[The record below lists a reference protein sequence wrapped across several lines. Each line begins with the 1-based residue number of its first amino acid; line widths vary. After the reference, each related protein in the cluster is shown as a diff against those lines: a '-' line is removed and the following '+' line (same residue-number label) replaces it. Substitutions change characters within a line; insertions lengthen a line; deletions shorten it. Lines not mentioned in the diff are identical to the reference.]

1 MGEVHLESHLF
12 VDLVTVVIAAFL
24 GGVIARILRAPPVL
38 GYLAMGMI
46 IGPYVAGRTGDEWL
60 HFATVADVATV
71 HKLAEIG
78 VVLLVF
84 AIGIEI
90 SFRELVSLGK
100 VIVVG
105 GILQIGVTAALLTPI
120 GLWLG
125 LDTTTAILLGMVG
138 ALSSTMVVLKTL
150 TDRGELHSLHGRL
163 LTGFL
168 LMQDLVFI
176 LMIAMLPALGGGGGI
191 EVLREAGW
199 GVLKTTIVIGG
210 VAFLGIKI
218 MPLVMSRI
226 TVMGSR
232 EVFVL
237 MVMAIVFAIS
247 GLTNFVGLSAALGA
261 FVAGLLLSES
271 DIGHW
276 ALAEVAPLRDIFA
289 ALFFAS
295 LGMLTDPVF
304 IFDHYVDVIA
314 VIGAAVVIK
323 FVVTALIV
331 RIGGYLPSTA
341 LLTGVGMGQI
351 GEFSF
356 ILVAGALAL
365 GVVDQEFH
373 SLIVVSAVLTMAA
386 GPPVISGGSLLV
398 TALSRRFRVLRPY
411 RIGDPHAEERPRQT
425 FGHVVICGLGRVG
438 SLVAQELRQH
448 EVPFTVVDLDP
459 RTLDEWRAEGY
470 HTVLGSSDRE
480 EVLRAARVPQAG
492 MLVVTTGDPVSVEMT
507 AFQALQ
513 LQPNLDIVARV
524 RARSEGEDLQKM
536 GVQEVVWPEMEA
548 GLEIVRHSLVRYQ
561 TPDYEVD
568 RVIYQLRERLS
579 FQVPDGPRGIRR
591 PATDGNTPSWNGS
604 GGDDGDGSG
613 GDDGDGTASN
623 GSKSQTTGSSNR
635 TTRPGAR
642 RLRD

>member
-1 MGEVHLESHLF
+1 MGESHLESYLF

-24 GGVIARILRAPPVL
+24 GGVVARVLRAPPVL

-46 IGPYVAGRTGDEWL
+46 IGPYVVGRSEDEWL
-60 HFATVADVATV
+60 HFATVADVPSV
-71 HKLAEIG
+71 HRLAEIG

-105 GILQIGVTAALLTPI
+105 GILQITITGALLIPI
-120 GLWLG
+120 GLVLG
-125 LDTTTAILLGMVG
+125 FDLTTAIILGMVG

-150 TDRGELHSLHGRL
+150 TDRGEIHSLHGRI

-176 LMIAMLPALGGGGGI
+176 LMIAMLPALGGDGSGAS
-191 EVLREAGW
+191 VLREAGL

-210 VAFLGIKI
+210 VALLGIKV
-218 MPLVMSRI
+218 MPFVMSRI
-226 TVMGSR
+226 TLLGSR

-237 MVMAIVFAIS
+237 MVVALVFAIS

-276 ALAEVAPLRDIFA
+276 ALAEVAPLRDVFA

-304 IFDHYVDVIA
+304 IVDNYGLVLA
-314 VIGAAVVIK
+314 VIGSTVVLK
-323 FVVTALIV
+323 FVVTAVIV
-331 RIGGYLPSTA
+331 RVSGYLPSTA
-341 LLTGVGMGQI
+341 LLSGVGLGQI

-365 GVVDQEFH
+365 GVVDQDFH

-386 GPPVISGGSLLV
+386 GPPVITGGTKLITV
-398 TALSRRFRVLRPY
+398 LSRKFRFLSPY
-411 RIGDPHAEERPRQT
+411 RIGDPHGEERPRQM

-438 SLVAQELRQH
+438 ALVAQELRQH
-448 EVPFTVVDLDP
+448 NVPFTVVDLDP
-459 RTLDEWRAEGY
+459 RTLDEWRASGY

-492 MLVVTTGDPVSVEMT
+492 LLVVTTGDPVSVEMT
-507 AFQALQ
+507 AYHALQ
-513 LQPNLDIVARV
+513 LQPELDIVARV
-524 RARSEGEDLQKM
+524 RARSEGEDLQHM
-536 GVQEVVWPEMEA
+536 GVTEVVWPEMEA

-561 TPDYEVD
+561 TPEYEVD

-579 FQVPDGPRGIRR
+579 FVISDESRRVPRAG
-591 PATDGNTPSWNGS
+591 A
-604 GGDDGDGSG
+604 DGSH
-613 GDDGDGTASN
+613 DGAGPVNDGAAPPN
-623 GSKSQTTGSSNR
+623 QGSPTSGNSSR
-635 TTRPGAR
+635 ATRPGAR

>member
-1 MGEVHLESHLF
+1 MGEVHLESYLF
-12 VDLVTVVIAAFL
+12 IDLVTVVIAAFL
-24 GGVIARILRAPPVL
+24 GGVIARVLRAPPVL

-60 HFATVADVATV
+60 HFATVADVPTV

-90 SFRELVSLGK
+90 SFRELISLGK

-105 GILQIGVTAALLTPI
+105 GLLQITVTAALLTPI
-120 GLWLG
+120 GLVLG
-125 LDTTTAILLGMVG
+125 LDMTTAIILGMVG

-150 TDRGELHSLHGRL
+150 TDRGEIHSLHGRL

-176 LMIAMLPALGGGGGI
+176 LMIAMLPALDGSAGGAN
-191 EVLREAGW
+191 VLREVGI
-199 GVLKTTIVIGG
+199 GVLKTVVIIGG
-210 VAFLGIKI
+210 VALLGIKV
-218 MPLVMSRI
+218 MPWAMSRI
-226 TVMGSR
+226 TLLGSR

-295 LGMLTDPVF
+295 LGMLTDPIF
-304 IFDHYVDVIA
+304 ILHHYAEVLAIIGSA
-314 VIGAAVVIK
+314 VAIK
-323 FVVTALIV
+323 FIVTAIIV
-331 RIGGYLPSTA
+331 RVAGYLPSTA

-386 GPPVISGGSLLV
+386 GPPMISVGTHLV
-398 TALSRRFRVLRPY
+398 TILSRRFRVLRPY

-438 SLVAQELRQH
+438 SLVAQELREH
-448 EVPFTVVDLDP
+448 NLPFTVVDLDP
-459 RTLDEWRAEGY
+459 RTLDEWRADGY

-492 MLVVTTGDPVSVEMT
+492 LLVVTTGDPVSVEMT
-507 AFQALQ
+507 AYQALQ
-513 LQPNLDIVARV
+513 LQPELDIVARV
-524 RARSEGEDLQKM
+524 RARSEGEDLQRM

-548 GLEIVRHSLVRYQ
+548 GLEIVRHSLSLYQ

-579 FQVPDGPRGIRR
+579 FVVSDDSRRIDPSGADGKRFG
-591 PATDGNTPSWNGS
+591 TDGGSSGDSAGTNGSESQSPGS
-604 GGDDGDGSG
+604 GG
-613 GDDGDGTASN
+613 
-623 GSKSQTTGSSNR
+623 R

>member
-1 MGEVHLESHLF
+1 MELEGHLQSHLF

-24 GGVIARILRAPPVL
+24 GGVAARVLRAPPVL

-46 IGPYVAGRTGDEWL
+46 IGPYVAGRPGVEWL
-60 HFATVADVATV
+60 HFATVADVDTV

-105 GILQIGVTAALLTPI
+105 GILQIAVTAALLTPI
-120 GLWLG
+120 GVILG
-125 LDTTTAILLGMVG
+125 FDMTTAIILGMVG

-150 TDRGELHSLHGRL
+150 TDRGEIHSLHGRL

-176 LMIAMLPALGGGGGI
+176 LMIAMLPALDGSGSGAS
-191 EVLREAGW
+191 VLREIGL
-199 GVLKTTIVIGG
+199 GVLKTVVIVGG
-210 VAFLGIKI
+210 VALLGIKV

-226 TVMGSR
+226 TLLGSR

-237 MVMAIVFAIS
+237 MVVALVFAIS

-276 ALAEVAPLRDIFA
+276 ALAEVAPLRDVFA

-304 IFDHYVDVIA
+304 IVDNYVSVLA
-314 VIGAAVVIK
+314 VIGAAVAIK
-323 FVVTALIV
+323 FIVTAIIV
-331 RIGGYLPSTA
+331 RVSGYLPSTA
-341 LLTGVGMGQI
+341 LLTGVGLGQI

-356 ILVAGALAL
+356 ILVASALAL
-365 GVVDQEFH
+365 GVVEQSFH
-373 SLIVVSAVLTMAA
+373 SLIVVSAVLTMAS
-386 GPPVISGGSLLV
+386 GPPIITGGTKLVSVLSG
-398 TALSRRFRVLRPY
+398 RFRVLRPY
-411 RIGDPHAEERPRQT
+411 RIGDPHGEERPRQM

-438 SLVAQELRQH
+438 SLVAQEMREH
-448 EVPFTVVDLDP
+448 NVPFTVVDLDP
-459 RTLDEWRAEGY
+459 RTLDEWRANGY
-470 HTVLGSSDRE
+470 QTVLGSSDRE

-492 MLVVTTGDPVSVEMT
+492 LLVVTTGDPVSVEMT
-507 AFQALQ
+507 AYRALQ
-513 LQPNLDIVARV
+513 LHPELDIVARV

-536 GVQEVVWPEMEA
+536 GVNEVVWPEMEA
-548 GLEIVRHSLVRYQ
+548 GLEIVRHSLYHYQ

-579 FQVPDGPRGIRR
+579 FVVSDESRRVPR
-591 PATDGNTPSWNGS
+591 PGRDARPGTGGNPP
-604 GGDDGDGSG
+604 GGDGASPSDVAPERG
-613 GDDGDGTASN
+613 GNNSN
-623 GSKSQTTGSSNR
+623 PRQ
-635 TTRPGAR
+635 TRPGAR
-642 RLRD
+642 RLRE

>member
-1 MGEVHLESHLF
+1 MGESHLESYLF

-24 GGVIARILRAPPVL
+24 GGVVARVLRAPPVL

-46 IGPYVAGRTGDEWL
+46 IGPYVVGRSEDEWL
-60 HFATVADVATV
+60 HFATVADVPSV
-71 HKLAEIG
+71 HRLAEIG

-105 GILQIGVTAALLTPI
+105 GILQIAITGALLIPI
-120 GLWLG
+120 GLVLG
-125 LDTTTAILLGMVG
+125 FDLTTAIILGMVG

-150 TDRGELHSLHGRL
+150 TDRGEIHSLHGRI

-176 LMIAMLPALGGGGGI
+176 LMIAMLPALGGDGSGAS
-191 EVLREAGW
+191 VLREAGL

-210 VAFLGIKI
+210 VVLLGIKV
-218 MPLVMSRI
+218 MPFVMSRI
-226 TVMGSR
+226 TLLGSR

-237 MVMAIVFAIS
+237 MVVALVFAIS

-276 ALAEVAPLRDIFA
+276 ALAEVAPLRDVFA

-304 IFDHYVDVIA
+304 IVDNYGLVLA
-314 VIGAAVVIK
+314 VIGSTMVLK
-323 FVVTALIV
+323 FVVTAVIV
-331 RIGGYLPSTA
+331 RVSGYLPSTA
-341 LLTGVGMGQI
+341 LLSGVGLGQI

-365 GVVDQEFH
+365 GVVDQDFH

-386 GPPVISGGSLLV
+386 GPPVITGGTKLITV
-398 TALSRRFRVLRPY
+398 LSRKFRFLSPY
-411 RIGDPHAEERPRQT
+411 RIGDPHGEERPRQM

-438 SLVAQELRQH
+438 ALVAQELRQH
-448 EVPFTVVDLDP
+448 NVPFTVVDLDP
-459 RTLDEWRAEGY
+459 RTLDEWRASGY

-492 MLVVTTGDPVSVEMT
+492 LLVVTTGDPVSVEMT
-507 AFQALQ
+507 AYHALQ
-513 LQPNLDIVARV
+513 LQPELDIVARV
-524 RARSEGEDLQKM
+524 RARSEGEDLQHM
-536 GVQEVVWPEMEA
+536 GVTEVVWPEMEA

-579 FQVPDGPRGIRR
+579 FVISDESRRVPRAGADGSH
-591 PATDGNTPSWNGS
+591 DGAGPV
-604 GGDDGDGSG
+604 DDGAAPPNQGSPTSG
-613 GDDGDGTASN
+613 N
-623 GSKSQTTGSSNR
+623 SSR

>member
-1 MGEVHLESHLF
+1 MGEGHLESHLF

-24 GGVIARILRAPPVL
+24 GGVIARVLRAPPVL

-60 HFATVADVATV
+60 HFATIADVNTV

-100 VIVVG
+100 VIVIG
-105 GILQIGVTAALLTPI
+105 GILQIAVTAALLTPI

-125 LDTTTAILLGMVG
+125 LEPTTAILLGMVG

-176 LMIAMLPALGGGGGI
+176 LMIAMLPALGGSGGVD
-191 EVLREAGW
+191 VLREAGW
-199 GVLKTTIVIGG
+199 GILKTTVVIGG
-210 VAFLGIKI
+210 VAFLGIKV

-226 TVMGSR
+226 TVLGSR

-304 IFDHYVDVIA
+304 IFHHYVNVIA

-323 FVVTALIV
+323 FAVTALIV
-331 RIGGYLPSTA
+331 RLAGYLPSTA

-356 ILVAGALAL
+356 ILVAGAFAL
-365 GVVDQEFH
+365 GIVDQEFH

-386 GPPVISGGSLLV
+386 GPPMISGGSHLV
-398 TALSRRFRVLRPY
+398 TTLSRRFRVLRPY

-448 EVPFTVVDLDP
+448 DVPFTVVDLDP
-459 RTLDEWRAEGY
+459 RSLDEWRSEGY

-492 MLVVTTGDPVSVEMT
+492 LLVVTTGDPVSVEMT

-513 LQPNLDIVARV
+513 LQPELDIVARV

-548 GLEIVRHSLVRYQ
+548 GLEIVRHSLSRYQ
-561 TPDYEVD
+561 TPEYEVD

-579 FQVPDGPRGIRR
+579 FQVPDDPRGVQR
-591 PATDGNTPSWNGS
+591 PATDGNQPSPNGS
-604 GGDDGDGSG
+604 GSDDADDGESA
-613 GDDGDGTASN
+613 ASN
-623 GSKSQTTGSSNR
+623 GSRSQSGSPNR

>member
-1 MGEVHLESHLF
+1 MGETHFESHLF
-12 VDLVTVVIAAFL
+12 VDLVTVVVAAFL
-24 GGVIARILRAPPVL
+24 GGVAARALRAPPVL

-60 HFATVADVATV
+60 HFATVADVDTV

-90 SFRELVSLGK
+90 SFRELLSLGK
-100 VIVVG
+100 VIVIG
-105 GILQIGVTAALLTPI
+105 GILQIGVTAALLTPM
-120 GLWLG
+120 GLFLG
-125 LDTTTAILLGMVG
+125 MDMTTAIILGMVG

-150 TDRGELHSLHGRL
+150 TDRGEIHSLHGRL

-176 LMIAMLPALGGGGGI
+176 LMIAMLPALDGGGGA
-191 EVLREAGW
+191 VNALREAGW
-199 GVLKTTIVIGG
+199 GVLKTVVVIGG
-210 VAFLGIKI
+210 VVFLGIKV
-218 MPLVMSRI
+218 MPLVMNRI
-226 TVMGSR
+226 TLLGSR

-304 IFDHYVDVIA
+304 IFYHWGDVLA

-331 RIGGYLPSTA
+331 RFAGYLPSTA

-365 GVVDQEFH
+365 GVVEQSFH

-386 GPPVISGGSLLV
+386 GPPSISWGSKLV
-398 TALSRRFRVLRPY
+398 TVMSRRFRVLRPY
-411 RIGDPHAEERPRQT
+411 RIGDPHGEERPRQT

-438 SLVAQELRQH
+438 SLVAQEMQEH
-448 EVPFTVVDLDP
+448 NVPFTVVDLDP
-459 RTLDEWRAEGY
+459 RTLDEWRANGY

-492 MLVVTTGDPVSVEMT
+492 LMVVTTGDPVSVELT
-507 AFQALQ
+507 AYQALQ
-513 LQPNLDIVARV
+513 LQPELDIVARV
-524 RARSEGEDLQKM
+524 RARSEGEHLQKM

-548 GLEIVRHSLVRYQ
+548 GLEIVRHSLSRYQ

-568 RVIYQLRERLS
+568 RVVYQLRERLS
-579 FQVPDGPRGIRR
+579 FNISNGAAGAPGQER
-591 PATDGNTPSWNGS
+591 DGNPDS
-604 GGDDGDGSG
+604 GDS
-613 GDDGDGTASN
+613 AS
-623 GSKSQTTGSSNR
+623 
-635 TTRPGAR
+635 TTRHR
-642 RLRD
+642 EERE

>member
-1 MGEVHLESHLF
+1 MGESHLESQLF
-12 VDLVTVVIAAFL
+12 VDLITVVIAAFL
-24 GGVIARILRAPPVL
+24 GGVAARALRAPPVL

-46 IGPYVAGRTGDEWL
+46 IGPYVVGRTGEEWL
-60 HFATVADVATV
+60 NFATVADVDTV
-71 HKLAEIG
+71 HTLAEIG

-90 SFRELVSLGK
+90 SFRELASLGK
-100 VIVVG
+100 VIVLG
-105 GILQIGVTAALLTPI
+105 GILQIAVTAALLTPI
-120 GLWLG
+120 GLFLG
-125 LDTTTAILLGMVG
+125 FDVTTAIILGMVG

-150 TDRGELHSLHGRL
+150 TDRGEIHSLHGRL

-176 LMIAMLPALGGGGGI
+176 LMIAMLPALEGSGSGAG
-191 EVLREAGW
+191 VLREIGF
-199 GVLKTTIVIGG
+199 GVLKTTVVIGG
-210 VAFLGIKI
+210 VAFLGIKV
-218 MPLVMSRI
+218 MPMVLSRI
-226 TVMGSR
+226 TVLGSR

-237 MVMAIVFAIS
+237 MVVALVFAIS

-276 ALAEVAPLRDIFA
+276 ALAEVAPLRDVFA

-304 IFDHYVDVIA
+304 IVDNYASVLA
-314 VIGAAVVIK
+314 VIGVAVGIK
-323 FVVTALIV
+323 FLVTAIIV
-331 RIGGYLPSTA
+331 RVAGYLPSTA
-341 LLTGVGMGQI
+341 LLTGLGLGQI

-365 GVVDQEFH
+365 GVVDQDFH
-373 SLIVVSAVLTMAA
+373 SLIVVSAVLTMAS
-386 GPPVISGGSLLV
+386 GPPVITGGTKLISV
-398 TALSRRFRVLRPY
+398 LSQRFRVLRPY
-411 RIGDPHAEERPRQT
+411 RIGDSHGEERPRQL

-438 SLVAQELRQH
+438 SLVAQELREH
-448 EVPFTVVDLDP
+448 NLPFTVVDLDP
-459 RTLDEWRAEGY
+459 RTLDEWRANGY

-480 EVLRAARVPQAG
+480 EVLKAARVPQAG
-492 MLVVTTGDPVSVEMT
+492 LLVVTTGDPVSVEMT
-507 AFQALQ
+507 AYKALQ
-513 LQPNLDIVARV
+513 LQPELDIVARV
-524 RARSEGEDLQKM
+524 RARSEGEDLQHM
-536 GVQEVVWPEMEA
+536 GVTEVVWPEMEA
-548 GLEIVRHSLVRYQ
+548 GLEIVRHSLSRYQ

-579 FQVPDGPRGIRR
+579 FVVSDDSRRVPRGETAGSVS
-591 PATDGNTPSWNGS
+591 ATDGTPPYADEAPKNDPPPGRGGNNG
-604 GGDDGDGSG
+604 
-613 GDDGDGTASN
+613 
-623 GSKSQTTGSSNR
+623 R

>member
-1 MGEVHLESHLF
+1 MGEAHFESHIF
-12 VDLVTVVIAAFL
+12 IDLVTVVIAAFV
-24 GGVIARILRAPPVL
+24 GGVVARVLRAPPVL

-60 HFATVADVATV
+60 HFATVADVDTV

-90 SFRELVSLGK
+90 SLRELVSLGK

-105 GILQIGVTAALLTPI
+105 GILQISVTAGLLTPI
-120 GLWLG
+120 GLLLG
-125 LDTTTAILLGMVG
+125 LDVSTAIILGMVG

-150 TDRGELHSLHGRL
+150 TDRGEIHSLHGRL

-176 LMIAMLPALGGGGGI
+176 LMIAILPALDGSGGGAG
-191 EVLREAGW
+191 VLREIGI
-199 GVLKTTIVIGG
+199 GLIKTVVVIGG
-210 VAFLGIKI
+210 VGLLGIKV
-218 MPLVMSRI
+218 MPWAMSRI
-226 TVMGSR
+226 TLLGSR

-295 LGMLTDPVF
+295 LGMLTDPIF
-304 IFDHYVDVIA
+304 IVDHYVEVLAI
-314 VIGAAVVIK
+314 IGAAVAIK
-323 FVVTALIV
+323 FIVTALIV
-331 RIGGYLPSTA
+331 RVAGYLPSTA
-341 LLTGVGMGQI
+341 LLAGVGMGQI

-356 ILVAGALAL
+356 ILVAGALTL
-365 GVVDQEFH
+365 EVVDQTFH

-386 GPPVISGGSLLV
+386 GPPIISGGTLLV
-398 TALSRRFRVLRPY
+398 TSLSRRFRVLRPY

-438 SLVAQELRQH
+438 SLVAQELRVH
-448 EVPFTVVDLDP
+448 NVPFTVVDLDP
-459 RTLDEWRAEGY
+459 RTLDEWRTDGY
-470 HTVLGSSDRE
+470 HTVLGSSDRV

-492 MLVVTTGDPVSVEMT
+492 LLVVTTGDPVSVEIT
-507 AFQALQ
+507 AYQALQ
-513 LQPNLDIVARV
+513 LQPELDIVARV
-524 RARSEGEDLQKM
+524 RARSEGEDLQRM

-548 GLEIVRHSLVRYQ
+548 GLEIVRHSLSRYQ

-579 FQVPDGPRGIRR
+579 FVVPNDSKREPRADI
-591 PATDGNTPSWNGS
+591 DGNSS
-604 GGDDGDGSG
+604 GE
-613 GDDGDGTASN
+613 DGTANN
-623 GSKSQTTGSSNR
+623 GNRPTDPQNGGTSAR

>member
-1 MGEVHLESHLF
+1 MGESHLESYLF

-24 GGVIARILRAPPVL
+24 GGVVARVLRAPPVL

-46 IGPYVAGRTGDEWL
+46 IGPYVVGRSEDEWL
-60 HFATVADVATV
+60 HFATVADVPSV
-71 HKLAEIG
+71 HRLAEIG

-105 GILQIGVTAALLTPI
+105 GILQIAITGALLIPI
-120 GLWLG
+120 GLVLG
-125 LDTTTAILLGMVG
+125 FDLTTAIILGMVG

-150 TDRGELHSLHGRL
+150 TDRGEIHSLHGRI

-176 LMIAMLPALGGGGGI
+176 LMIAMLPALGGDGSGAS
-191 EVLREAGW
+191 VLREAGL

-210 VAFLGIKI
+210 VALLGIKV
-218 MPLVMSRI
+218 MPFVMSRI
-226 TVMGSR
+226 TLLGSR

-237 MVMAIVFAIS
+237 MVVALVFAIS

-276 ALAEVAPLRDIFA
+276 ALAEVAPLRDVFA

-304 IFDHYVDVIA
+304 IVDNYGLVLA
-314 VIGAAVVIK
+314 VIGSTVVLK
-323 FVVTALIV
+323 FVVTAVIV
-331 RIGGYLPSTA
+331 RVSGYLPSTA
-341 LLTGVGMGQI
+341 LLSGVGLGQI

-365 GVVDQEFH
+365 GVVDQDFH

-386 GPPVISGGSLLV
+386 GPPIITGGTKLITV
-398 TALSRRFRVLRPY
+398 LSRQFRFLSPY
-411 RIGDPHAEERPRQT
+411 RIGDPHGEERPRQM

-438 SLVAQELRQH
+438 ALVAQELRQH
-448 EVPFTVVDLDP
+448 NVPFTVVDLDP
-459 RTLDEWRAEGY
+459 RTLDEWRASGY

-492 MLVVTTGDPVSVEMT
+492 LLVVTTGDPVSVEMT
-507 AFQALQ
+507 AYHALQ
-513 LQPNLDIVARV
+513 LQPELDIVARV
-524 RARSEGEDLQKM
+524 RARSEGEDLQHM
-536 GVQEVVWPEMEA
+536 GVTEVVWPEMEA

-579 FQVPDGPRGIRR
+579 FVISDESRRVPRAG
-591 PATDGNTPSWNGS
+591 A
-604 GGDDGDGSG
+604 DGSHDGAGPVDG
-613 GDDGDGTASN
+613 GAAPPN
-623 GSKSQTTGSSNR
+623 QGSPTSGNSSR

>member
-1 MGEVHLESHLF
+1 MGESHLESQLF

-24 GGVIARILRAPPVL
+24 GGVIARVLRAPPVL

-60 HFATVADVATV
+60 HFATVADVDTV

-90 SFRELVSLGK
+90 SFRELLSLGK
-100 VIVVG
+100 VIIIG
-105 GILQIGVTAALLTPI
+105 GILQISVTAALLTPI
-120 GLWLG
+120 GIVLG
-125 LDTTTAILLGMVG
+125 FDMTTAIILGMVG

-150 TDRGELHSLHGRL
+150 TDRGEIHSLHGRL

-176 LMIAMLPALGGGGGI
+176 LMIAMLPALDGSSGAVN
-191 EVLREAGW
+191 VLKEAGW
-199 GVLKTTIVIGG
+199 GVLKTTVIIGG
-210 VAFLGIKI
+210 VALLGIKV
-218 MPLVMSRI
+218 MPMVMSRI
-226 TVMGSR
+226 TLLGSR

-237 MVMAIVFAIS
+237 MVVALVFAIS
-247 GLTNFVGLSAALGA
+247 GLTNFAGLSAALGA

-276 ALAEVAPLRDIFA
+276 ALAEVAPLRDVFA

-304 IFDHYVDVIA
+304 IVDNYVSVLA
-314 VIGAAVVIK
+314 VIGAAVAIK
-323 FVVTALIV
+323 FVVTSLIV
-331 RIGGYLPSTA
+331 RLSGYLPSTA
-341 LLTGVGMGQI
+341 LLTGVGLGQI

-365 GVVDQEFH
+365 GVVEQPFH

-386 GPPVISGGSLLV
+386 GPPAITGGTMLV
-398 TALSRRFRVLRPY
+398 TLLSRRFRVLRPY
-411 RIGDPHAEERPRQT
+411 RIGDSHGEERPRQM

-438 SLVAQELRQH
+438 SLVAQEMREH
-448 EVPFTVVDLDP
+448 NVPFTVVDLDP
-459 RTLDEWRAEGY
+459 RTLDEWRASGY
-470 HTVLGSSDRE
+470 HTVLGSADRV

-492 MLVVTTGDPVSVEMT
+492 LLVVTTGDPVSVEMT
-507 AFQALQ
+507 AYQALQ
-513 LQPNLDIVARV
+513 LQPELDIVARV

-548 GLEIVRHSLVRYQ
+548 GLEIVRHSLSRYQ

-579 FQVPDGPRGIRR
+579 FVVSDESRRVLRPGQDGSRDGIEGNEPQGD
-591 PATDGNTPSWNGS
+591 PASPPGSAPERDGNSP
-604 GGDDGDGSG
+604 
-613 GDDGDGTASN
+613 
-623 GSKSQTTGSSNR
+623 R

>member
-1 MGEVHLESHLF
+1 MGETHLESQLF

-24 GGVIARILRAPPVL
+24 GGVAARVLRAPPVL

-46 IGPYVAGRTGDEWL
+46 IGPYVAGRSGDEWL
-60 HFATVADVATV
+60 HFATVADVDTV

-100 VIVVG
+100 VIVIG
-105 GILQIGVTAALLTPI
+105 GILQITVTAALLTPI
-120 GLWLG
+120 GLVLG
-125 LDTTTAILLGMVG
+125 FDLTTAIILGMVG

-168 LMQDLVFI
+168 LTQDLVFI
-176 LMIAMLPALGGGGGI
+176 LMIAMLPALDGSGGAVS
-191 EVLREAGW
+191 VLKEAGW
-199 GVLKTTIVIGG
+199 GVLKTVVIIGG
-210 VAFLGIKI
+210 VALLGIKV

-226 TVMGSR
+226 TLLGSR

-237 MVMAIVFAIS
+237 MVVALVFAIS
-247 GLTNFVGLSAALGA
+247 GLTNYVGLSAALGA

-276 ALAEVAPLRDIFA
+276 ALAEVAPLRDVFA

-304 IFDHYVDVIA
+304 IVDNYVSVLA
-314 VIGAAVVIK
+314 VIGAAVAIK
-323 FVVTALIV
+323 FIVTALIV
-331 RIGGYLPSTA
+331 RLSGYLPSTA
-341 LLTGVGMGQI
+341 LLTGVGLGQI

-365 GVVDQEFH
+365 KVVDQPFH

-386 GPPVISGGSLLV
+386 GPPMITGGTLLV
-398 TALSRRFRVLRPY
+398 STLSRRFRVLRPY
-411 RIGDPHAEERPRQT
+411 RIGDPHGEERPRQM

-438 SLVAQELRQH
+438 SLVAQEMREH
-448 EVPFTVVDLDP
+448 NVPFTVVDLDP
-459 RTLDEWRAEGY
+459 RTLDEWRASGY
-470 HTVLGSSDRE
+470 HTVLGSADRE

-492 MLVVTTGDPVSVEMT
+492 LLVVTTGDPVSVEMT
-507 AFQALQ
+507 AYQALQ
-513 LQPNLDIVARV
+513 LQPELDIVARV

-548 GLEIVRHSLVRYQ
+548 GLEIVRHSLSRYQ

-579 FQVPDGPRGIRR
+579 FVVSDESRRVPRPGQDGSLDGTDSNEHHGDGASPSGSTPER
-591 PATDGNTPSWNGS
+591 DGNSP
-604 GGDDGDGSG
+604 
-613 GDDGDGTASN
+613 
-623 GSKSQTTGSSNR
+623 R

>member
-1 MGEVHLESHLF
+1 MGESHLESHLF

-24 GGVIARILRAPPVL
+24 GGVAARALRAPPVL

-60 HFATVADVATV
+60 HFATVADVDTV
-71 HKLAEIG
+71 HTLAEIG

-90 SFRELVSLGK
+90 SFRELASLGK

-105 GILQIGVTAALLTPI
+105 GILQITVTAALLTPF
-120 GLWLG
+120 GLLLG
-125 LDTTTAILLGMVG
+125 FDMTTAIILGMVG

-150 TDRGELHSLHGRL
+150 TDRGEIHSLHGRM

-176 LMIAMLPALGGGGGI
+176 LMIAMLPAFGGSGGGTGVLTEIGI
-191 EVLREAGW
+191 
-199 GVLKTTIVIGG
+199 GVLKTVVVIGG
-210 VAFLGIKI
+210 VAILGIKV
-218 MPLVMSRI
+218 MPYVMSRI
-226 TVMGSR
+226 TVLGSR

-237 MVMAIVFAIS
+237 MVVALVFAIS
-247 GLTNFVGLSAALGA
+247 GLTSFVGLSAALGA

-276 ALAEVAPLRDIFA
+276 ALAEVAPLRDVFA

-304 IFDHYVDVIA
+304 IVDNYGLVLA
-314 VIGAAVVIK
+314 VIGSAVAIK
-323 FVVTALIV
+323 FIVTAIIV
-331 RIGGYLPSTA
+331 RVSGYLPSTA
-341 LLTGVGMGQI
+341 LLTGMGLGQI

-365 GVVDQEFH
+365 GVVEQSFH
-373 SLIVVSAVLTMAA
+373 SLIVVSAVLTMAS
-386 GPPVISGGSLLV
+386 GPPVIIGGTKLV
-398 TALSRRFRVLRPY
+398 SILSHRFRVLRPY
-411 RIGDPHAEERPRQT
+411 RIGDSHGEERPRQM

-438 SLVAQELRQH
+438 SLVAQELREH
-448 EVPFTVVDLDP
+448 DVPFTVVDLDP
-459 RTLDEWRAEGY
+459 RTLDEWRASGY

-507 AFQALQ
+507 SYRALQ
-513 LQPNLDIVARV
+513 LQPELDIVARV
-524 RARSEGEDLQKM
+524 RARSEGEDLQQM
-536 GVQEVVWPEMEA
+536 GVTEVVWPEMEA
-548 GLEIVRHSLVRYQ
+548 GLEIVRHSLARYQ

-579 FQVPDGPRGIRR
+579 FIVPDGSRQVAGPG
-591 PATDGNTPSWNGS
+591 ADGNRSGKDDSSQNGA
-604 GGDDGDGSG
+604 GDSSSEP
-613 GDDGDGTASN
+613 TSN
-623 GSKSQTTGSSNR
+623 RGANNAR

>member
-100 VIVVG
+100 VIVIG

-120 GLWLG
+120 GLWIG

-176 LMIAMLPALGGGGGI
+176 LMIAMLPALGGGSGI

-218 MPLVMSRI
+218 MPMVMSRI

-323 FVVTALIV
+323 FAVTALIV
-331 RIGGYLPSTA
+331 RIAGYLPSTA

-513 LQPNLDIVARV
+513 LQPELDIVARV

-561 TPDYEVD
+561 TPEYEVD

-579 FQVPDGPRGIRR
+579 FQVPDDPRGIQR
-591 PATDGNTPSWNGS
+591 PATDGNTPSSNGS
-604 GGDDGDGSG
+604 GSDDD
-613 GDDGDGTASN
+613 DGTASN
-623 GSKSQTTGSSNR
+623 GSKSQTTGSPNR

>member
-1 MGEVHLESHLF
+1 MGETQFESHLF

-24 GGVIARILRAPPVL
+24 GGVAARALRAPPVL

-60 HFATVADVATV
+60 QFATVADVPTV

-90 SFRELVSLGK
+90 SFRELISLGK
-100 VIVVG
+100 VIVIG
-105 GILQIGVTAALLTPI
+105 GILQIAVTAALLTPI
-120 GLWLG
+120 GVFLG
-125 LDTTTAILLGMVG
+125 FDMSTAIILGMVG

-150 TDRGELHSLHGRL
+150 TDRGEIHSLHGRL

-176 LMIAMLPALGGGGGI
+176 LMIAMLPALEGSGGGAVN
-191 EVLREAGW
+191 VLREAGW
-199 GVLKTTIVIGG
+199 GVLKTVVVIGG
-210 VAFLGIKI
+210 VALLGIKV

-226 TVMGSR
+226 TLLGSR

-237 MVMAIVFAIS
+237 MVVALVFAIS
-247 GLTNFVGLSAALGA
+247 GLTNSVGLSAALGA

-276 ALAEVAPLRDIFA
+276 ALAEVAPLRDVFA

-295 LGMLTDPVF
+295 LGMLTDPLF
-304 IFDHYVDVIA
+304 IVDNFASVLA

-323 FVVTALIV
+323 FIVTALIV
-331 RIGGYLPSTA
+331 RVSGYLPSTA
-341 LLTGVGMGQI
+341 LLTGVGLGQI

-365 GVVDQEFH
+365 GVVDQSFH

-386 GPPVISGGSLLV
+386 GPLVISGGTLSVNL
-398 TALSRRFRVLRPY
+398 LSRRFRVLSPY
-411 RIGDPHAEERPRQT
+411 RIGDPHSEERPRQT

-448 EVPFTVVDLDP
+448 DVPFTVVDLDP
-459 RTLDEWRAEGY
+459 RTLDEWRSNGY

-492 MLVVTTGDPVSVEMT
+492 LLVVTTGDPVSVEMT
-507 AFQALQ
+507 AYRALQ

-524 RARSEGEDLQKM
+524 RARSEGEDLQRM

-548 GLEIVRHSLVRYQ
+548 GLEIVRHSLSRYR

-579 FQVPDGPRGIRR
+579 FVVPDDSPVEPRQG
-591 PATDGNTPSWNGS
+591 ADGNSQGADGRGGGVSTNGS
-604 GGDDGDGSG
+604 DSGS
-613 GDDGDGTASN
+613 
-623 GSKSQTTGSSNR
+623 TGAARS
-635 TTRPGAR
+635 TRPGAR

>member
-1 MGEVHLESHLF
+1 MGESHLESHLF

-24 GGVIARILRAPPVL
+24 GGVAARALRAPPVL

-60 HFATVADVATV
+60 QFATVADVDTV

-90 SFRELVSLGK
+90 SFRELISLGK

-105 GILQIGVTAALLTPI
+105 GILQIAVTAALLTPI
-120 GLWLG
+120 GVFLG
-125 LDTTTAILLGMVG
+125 FDMSTAIILGMVG

-150 TDRGELHSLHGRL
+150 TDRGEIHSLHGRL

-176 LMIAMLPALGGGGGI
+176 LMIAMLPALEGSGAVN
-191 EVLREAGW
+191 VLREAGW
-199 GVLKTTIVIGG
+199 GVLKTVVVIGG
-210 VAFLGIKI
+210 VALLGIKV

-226 TVMGSR
+226 TLLGSR

-237 MVMAIVFAIS
+237 MVVALVFAIS

-276 ALAEVAPLRDIFA
+276 ALAEVAPLRDVFA

-304 IFDHYVDVIA
+304 IVDNYASVLA

-323 FVVTALIV
+323 FVVTAIIV
-331 RIGGYLPSTA
+331 RVSGYLPSTS
-341 LLTGVGMGQI
+341 LLTGVGLGQI

-365 GVVDQEFH
+365 GVVDQSFH

-386 GPPVISGGSLLV
+386 GPPGIAGGTRLV
-398 TALSRRFRVLRPY
+398 NLLSRRFRVLSPY
-411 RIGDPHAEERPRQT
+411 RIGDPHSEERPRQT

-448 EVPFTVVDLDP
+448 DVPFTVVDLDP
-459 RTLDEWRAEGY
+459 RTLDEWRSNGY

-492 MLVVTTGDPVSVEMT
+492 MLVITTGDPVSVEMT
-507 AFQALQ
+507 AYRALQ
-513 LQPNLDIVARV
+513 LQPELDIVARV
-524 RARSEGEDLQKM
+524 RARSEGEDLQRM

-548 GLEIVRHSLVRYQ
+548 GLEIVRHSLSRYR

-579 FQVPDGPRGIRR
+579 FVVPDDSPVERR
-591 PATDGNTPSWNGS
+591 QGTDGVSPGLDPSEDNCGKVPASGS
-604 GGDDGDGSG
+604 ETG
-613 GDDGDGTASN
+613 SN
-623 GSKSQTTGSSNR
+623 GNAARS
-635 TTRPGAR
+635 TRPGAR